1 MKIYLNNEKV
11 ENISHILRCKMLPFE
26 AIKSC
31 ILSNFVF
38 RINEQKKTLIF
49 VTLNDNS
56 KLCGMKG
63 KWYFIFVC
71 NKKAYI
77 KIPRRF
83 CLFSFLAF
91 FAILTDHN
99 DMLVGGAS
107 ILEKKLTYQE
117 NNRGFFE
124 MKM

>member
-1 MKIYLNNEKV
+1 
-11 ENISHILRCKMLPFE
+11 MLSVE
-26 AIKSC
+26 AIKSG

-38 RINEQKKTLIF
+38 RINEEKKTLIF

-91 FAILTDHN
+91 FIVLTDHN

-107 ILEKKLTYQE
+107 ILEEKVDISRKQLRVFRST
-117 NNRGFFE
+117 NVAIIRRD
-124 MKM
+124 